1 MNLRET
7 ITRSTGSVAACVFTA
22 VMTTSA
28 VADISVRFDEGA
40 PKDRFTFE
48 NVGSCPISASKLVL
62 DISGSKAGLIFDTTG
77 SGAGVEVFQPFEI
90 VNGSKSLAAVTP
102 VKDGDSE
109 ITLSIADLQ
118 PGAKIAFTIDV
129 DDTAGGRE
137 ITVSGSEIE
146 GALVTFSN
154 KGKTATSA
162 LSSSA
167 TALIKTGAC

>member
-1 MNLRET
+1 MLSKRT
-7 ITRSTGSVAACVFTA
+7 IRQGTGCVTAFVFTA
-22 VMTTSA
+22 VMATSA

-48 NVGSCPISASKLVL
+48 NVGSCPISASELVL

-77 SGAGVEVFQPFEI
+77 SGAGVEVFQPLEI

-109 ITLSIADLQ
+109 ITLSIAGLQ
-118 PGAKIAFTIDV
+118 PGEKIAFTIDV

-154 KGKTATSA
+154 KGETATA
-162 LSSSA
+162 VLSSSA
-167 TALIKTGAC
+167 TALVKTGAC

>member
-1 MNLRET
+1 MKPRRT
-7 ITRSTGSVAACVFTA
+7 INAGAGCFAAFIVTA
-22 VMTTSA
+22 LMTTSA
-28 VADISVRFDEGA
+28 TADISVRFDEGA

-48 NVGSCPISASKLVL
+48 NVGSCPIGASELVL

-77 SGAGVEVFQPFEI
+77 AGAGVEVFQPLEI
-90 VNGSKSLAAVTP
+90 VSGAQSLAAITSVG
-102 VKDGDSE
+102 DGDSE

-146 GALVTFSN
+146 GALVTFN
-154 KGKTATSA
+154 KKGKSATAA
-162 LSSSA
+162 LSSGA
-167 TALIKTGAC
+167 TALVKTGAC

>member
-1 MNLRET
+1 MV
-7 ITRSTGSVAACVFTA
+7 STGTIKQATGWVAPFMFTA
-22 VMTTSA
+22 FMAASA
-28 VADISVRFDEGA
+28 NADISVRFDEGA

-48 NVGSCPISASKLVL
+48 NVGNCPIGASELVL

-77 SGAGVEVFQPFEI
+77 SGAGVEVFQPLEI
-90 VNGSKSLAAVTP
+90 VSGSQSLAAITA

-109 ITLSIADLQ
+109 VTLSIAELQ

-146 GALVTFSN
+146 GALVTFSD
-154 KGKTATSA
+154 KGKSATAA
-162 LSSSA
+162 LSSGA
-167 TALIKTGAC
+167 TALVKTGAC